1 MLKNRLSSQIIRVLS
16 VALTTG
22 LCSVFVFNAAQTVAQ
37 TQVSTKLIVENA
49 LNFGAFYPASDRKTL
64 YQLKPKPTP
73 EILEIHELTSNEK
86 NGAVAH
92 QIPLQAG
99 LLRLRRAKPNTSYQ
113 LILPQSG
120 TRLPLTSGEN
130 TLYVRLN
137 HRAMFSKEVLTNTDF
152 PTITTTDTVSDSGK
166 TEQVSFY
173 VGARVI
179 IPRNQPSGVYIG
191 TLPIGLREAGQT
203 LDTATALLPVSAQI
217 FGSISGIVGR
227 DIDFGKIV
235 LGSRS
240 TAAANDIALNPHGKR
255 TRTGAMILKGT
266 PQSGLI
272 VFYGTPNTAFTL
284 SNSSATLRNENN
296 AEINYTFH
304 PDTDSASI
312 NTSSGAV
319 HHLEQNGVTEVKL
332 GGKITISA
340 DQQAGKYV
348 GNMLL
353 QFNY

>member
-1 MLKNRLSSQIIRVLS
+1 MLKNRLSSRIIRVLS

-37 TQVSTKLIVENA
+37 TPTLIVEKA
-49 LNFGAFYPASDRKTL
+49 LNFGAFYPASDRRTL

-73 EILEIHELTSNEK
+73 EIRELTSNGK
-86 NGAVAH
+86 NAALAE
-92 QIPLQAG
+92 QIELQAG
-99 LLRLRRAKPNTSYQ
+99 LLRLRWAKPNTSYQ
-113 LILPQSG
+113 LTLPQSG

-152 PTITTTDTVSDSGK
+152 PTITTTDDVSDSGK

-179 IPRNQPSGVYIG
+179 IPPNQPSGLYTG
-191 TLPIGLREAGQT
+191 TLSIELREAGQT
-203 LDTATALLPVSAQI
+203 LDTPIASLPVEARI
-217 FGSISGIVGR
+217 FGSISGIVRR

-235 LGSRS
+235 LASRS
-240 TAAANDIALNPHGKR
+240 TAAANDITLNPQGQR
-255 TRTGAMILKGT
+255 TRTGAMLLKGT

-296 AEINYTFH
+296 ENEEINYTFH

-312 NTSSGAV
+312 TTSSGAV
-319 HHLEQNGVTEVKL
+319 HRLDSNGVTEVKL

-340 DQQAGKYV
+340 DQKAGKYV